1 MKRDLSKKGK
11 VSLIIGFFSI
21 VSAIFYIFIVM
32 DGRTKATEQD
42 NLFFIT
48 VIIIAVLSVIF
59 TIADRAKAREGE
71 FSWKKFGIIL
81 ILVILFSVWRL
92 TV

>member
-1 MKRDLSKKGK
+1 MESDLSKKGK

-32 DGRTKATEQD
+32 DGRTKATEED
-42 NLFFIT
+42 NWFFIT
-48 VIIIAVLSVIF
+48 VIIIAVVSVIF
-59 TIADRAKAREGE
+59 TIADRAKARG
-71 FSWKKFGIIL
+71 FSWKKFGIII
-81 ILVILFSVWRL
+81 ILVILFGLWRL

>member
-1 MKRDLSKKGK
+1 MKELSTKGK
-11 VSLIIGFFSI
+11 ISVLVGFFSI
-21 VSAIFYIFIVM
+21 VSAIFYIFFAM
-32 DGRTKATEQD
+32 DGRSKPTDQD

-48 VIIIAVLSVIF
+48 VIIIAVVSVIF
-59 TIADRAKAREGE
+59 TVADRAKTRGGE

-81 ILVILFSVWRL
+81 LIVILFGLWRL

>member
-1 MKRDLSKKGK
+1 MKSHLSKKGK
-11 VSLIIGFFSI
+11 VSLLIGFFSI

-32 DGRTKATEQD
+32 DGRLKATEQD

-48 VIIIAVLSVIF
+48 VVIISVVSVIF
-59 TIADRAKAREGE
+59 TIADRVKTRGGE
-71 FSWKKFGIIL
+71 FSWKKFGTII
-81 ILVILFSVWRL
+81 ILVILFGLWRL

>member
-1 MKRDLSKKGK
+1 MKSHLSKKGK
-11 VSLIIGFFSI
+11 VSLLIGFFSI

-32 DGRTKATEQD
+32 DGRSKATEQD

-48 VIIIAVLSVIF
+48 VIIISVVSVIF
-59 TIADRAKAREGE
+59 TIADRAKTRGGE
-71 FSWKKFGIIL
+71 FSWKKFGTII
-81 ILVILFSVWRL
+81 ILVILFGLWRL